1 MKTLK
6 FDPRTKLIATLS
18 ISLLA
23 ISLDHPITLAIL
35 ATLSFCALLLSKPQL
50 KQLKMILLFIVL
62 TCWGVIISQGIF
74 YQAFPRTI
82 LLTIIPPFRI
92 GTIHLGGLYIYV
104 QGLFY
109 GLVQS
114 LRFAACLLSGVA
126 LCISTSVDDLFLG
139 LVSLKIPYAISFLAI
154 VAVRFLPIF
163 AEEMEN
169 VRASMKLKGYKP
181 FKKGILMTIKSEL
194 YTIVPVL
201 TGAIRRSRE
210 VADALLSRGFNPL
223 ANRTQYKTLSW
234 SLWEKGIISLFFL
247 CAITIATVK
256 ILFWLYVNQI
266 LYFSTLRPLYGI
278 VRFYM

>member
-1 MKTLK
+1 MKNLT
-6 FDPRTKLIATLS
+6 FDPRTKLLATFS

-23 ISLDHPITLAIL
+23 ISLDHPITLGIL
-35 ATLSFCALLLSKPQL
+35 ALLSFCALLLSKPQL
-50 KQLKMILLFIVL
+50 KQLRMILLFVVL

-82 LLTIIPPFRI
+82 LFTIIPPINI
-92 GTIHLGGLYIYV
+92 GSLHLGGLYVYV

-114 LRFAACLLSGVA
+114 LRFAACLLSGSA

-139 LVSLKIPYAISFLAI
+139 LISLKIPYTISFLAI
-154 VAVRFLPIF
+154 IAIRFLPIF
-163 AEEMEN
+163 ASELEN
-169 VRASMKLKGYKP
+169 VRISMKLKGYKP
-181 FKKGILMTIKSEL
+181 FKKGIVSTIKSEL
-194 YTIVPVL
+194 YTTIPVL
-201 TGAIRRSRE
+201 AGAIRRSRE

-223 ANRTQYKTLSW
+223 AKRTQYRILSW
-234 SLWEKGIISLFFL
+234 SLLEKSFICLFFL
-247 CAITIATVK
+247 CAVTIATIK

-266 LYFSTLRPLYGI
+266 LYFSALRPLYGI

>member
-1 MKTLK
+1 MKNIA

-35 ATLSFCALLLSKPQL
+35 ATLSFCALLLSKPHF
-50 KQLKMILLFIVL
+50 KQLKMILLFLAL

-74 YQAFPRTI
+74 YQAFPRTV
-82 LLTIIPPFRI
+82 LFTIIPPLTI
-92 GTIHLGGLYIYV
+92 GTMHLGGLYIYV

-109 GLVQS
+109 GLIQS
-114 LRFAACLLSGVA
+114 LRFAACLISGVA

-139 LVSLKIPYAISFLAI
+139 LISLKVPYAISFLAI

-169 VRASMKLKGYKP
+169 VRASMKLKGYEP
-181 FKKGILMTIKSEL
+181 FKRGLIMTIRSEL

-223 ANRTQYKTLSW
+223 AQRTQYKTLTW
-234 SLWEKGIISLFFL
+234 SLLEKGCISLFFL
-247 CAITIATVK
+247 CAVTIATIR

-266 LYFSTLRPLYGI
+266 LYFSALRPLYGI